1 LVNSR
6 EEGSRIYNR
15 PIDLLLVC
23 TANQCRSPMGE
34 GLLRHLVVARNLPA
48 RVLSAGLLPS
58 GSPATADAVAV
69 MAERGID
76 IAGHVSRQVTAPIA
90 EQADLVICMAREHVR
105 EVAVLGPDLLAKT
118 FTLKEL
124 LRLAEL
130 AGPRQ
135 AGEPLEGWLARLR
148 PLRRRDELLG
158 VGLDLAYDVED
169 PIGQSI
175 GRYRAT
181 ADELEGLLGDLVV
194 CMWPEL
200 RDGRELQGRTA

>member
-6 EEGSRIYNR
+6 EEGSHIYNR
-15 PIDLLLVC
+15 RIDLLLVC

-34 GLLRHLVVARNLPA
+34 GVMRGLIASHGIPA
-48 RVLSAGLLPS
+48 RALSAGLLPS
-58 GSPATADAVAV
+58 GSPATADAVKV

-76 IAGHVSRQVTAPIA
+76 ITGHVSRQVTPAIA

-105 EVAVLGPDLLAKT
+105 EVAVLGPHLLDKT
-118 FTLKEL
+118 YTLKEVL
-124 LRLAEL
+124 GLSSI

-135 AGEPLEGWLARLR
+135 PGEPLEAWLARLA
-148 PLRRRDELLG
+148 PHRRREELLG

-169 PIGQSI
+169 PIGTSTT
-175 GRYRAT
+175 RYRAT
-181 ADELEGLLGDLVV
+181 AAELQDLLGELALRL
-194 CMWPEL
+194 WPEL

>member
-6 EEGSRIYNR
+6 EGGSRIYNR
-15 PIDLLLVC
+15 QIDLLLVC

-34 GLLRHLVVARNLPA
+34 GLLRSLIASQNLSARA
-48 RVLSAGLLPS
+48 LSAGLLPS
-58 GSPATADAVAV
+58 GSPATADAVKV

-76 IAGHVSRQVTAPIA
+76 ITGHLSRQVTVQIV

-105 EVAVLGPDLLAKT
+105 EVAVLGPAMFAKT

-124 LRLAEL
+124 LGLSSI

-135 AGEPLEGWLARLR
+135 PGESLEGWLARLA
-148 PLRRRDELLG
+148 PHRRREELLG

-169 PIGQSI
+169 PIGTST

-181 ADELEGLLGDLVV
+181 ADELQELLGELAVRL
-194 CMWPEL
+194 WPEL